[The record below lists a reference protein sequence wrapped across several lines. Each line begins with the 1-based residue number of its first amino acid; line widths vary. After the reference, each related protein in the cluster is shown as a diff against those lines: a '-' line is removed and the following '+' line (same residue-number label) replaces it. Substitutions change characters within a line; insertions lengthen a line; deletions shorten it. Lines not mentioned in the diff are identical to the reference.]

1 MADIS
6 ELVVRLRALAAR
18 FRGLVN
24 YPGKYAFTH
33 CMTLRDDGD
42 EILDAVWKLGF
53 LRSIPGVELYAKFGE
68 IYVEELGC
76 CLDASLFA
84 NVVGFDLFAMKA
96 GRSAF
101 DPGLLHQASVAIPPQ
116 RIKNLFTLELM
127 KRYSDEMRE
136 QIEKPDCE
144 LSDLSFWSLVDDAE
158 WRDALDFF
166 GFEIFERNA
175 RGCEMLIEVI
185 EREVA
190 AHKPIQQAD
199 DGDGLFEENRILIW
213 GGVRFELTTNQALIF
228 ALLVDAYP
236 GSVVNNTFEDKG
248 IANLRDS
255 FRFNDPSGKKQ
266 YKPCWNLIEVGAV
279 KDSKRLVDPSIV
291 RADPEKFS
299 SPQHNPQRS
308 PG

>member
-6 ELVVRLRALAAR
+6 ELVVRLRALAAK
-18 FRGLVN
+18 FDKLSGYTGEYFHDIWSGVV
-24 YPGKYAFTH
+24 
-33 CMTLRDDGD
+33 
-42 EILDAVWKLGF
+42 LDANELVEEIYDAGF
-53 LRSIPGVELYAKFGE
+53 LLSIEKMDEVRNIIEASGPHRSLTKMF
-68 IYVEELGC
+68 
-76 CLDASLFA
+76 LFD
-84 NVVGFDLFAMKA
+84 VIVGFTLIPKSELIEEVVTDDNGDRYVMREYWFLE
-96 GRSAF
+96 
-101 DPGLLHQASVAIPPQ
+101 PGLLKQKSIH
-116 RIKNLFTLELM
+116 LEDRRTVELDDM
-127 KRYSDEMRE
+127 HKRH
-136 QIEKPDCE
+136 
-144 LSDLSFWSLVDDAE
+144 
-158 WRDALDFF
+158 
-166 GFEIFERNA
+166 GFELCDRCA

-248 IANLRDS
+248 IASLRDS

>member
-1 MADIS
+1 MAEIA
-6 ELVVRLRALAAR
+6 ELVARLRALAAK
-18 FRGLVN
+18 FRNLGT
-24 YPGKYAFTH
+24 FTGEH
-33 CMTLRDDGD
+33 FYEIYRDA
-42 EILDAVWKLGF
+42 ILDANALVEEIYDAGF
-53 LRSIPGVELYAKFGE
+53 LLSIEKMDEVRNIIEASGPHRSLTKMFLFDLIIGFELIPQSEMIEEVAPSGREVLREYWFLKPGLLKQKSIHVAIWRTADVGELLKRH
-68 IYVEELGC
+68 
-76 CLDASLFA
+76 
-84 NVVGFDLFAMKA
+84 GFDLCD
-96 GRSAF
+96 R
-101 DPGLLHQASVAIPPQ
+101 
-116 RIKNLFTLELM
+116 
-127 KRYSDEMRE
+127 
-136 QIEKPDCE
+136 C
-144 LSDLSFWSLVDDAE
+144 
-158 WRDALDFF
+158 
-166 GFEIFERNA
+166 A
-175 RGCEMLIEVI
+175 RGCEMLVEVI
-185 EREVA
+185 EREMA
-190 AHKPIQQAD
+190 AQKPIQQAD

-248 IANLRDS
+248 IASLRDS